1 MEERTLVFSSHAV
14 RRMFAR
20 RISEAEVKIAIDNG
34 TIIESYPD
42 DTPFASYLVLDFIDG
57 CPIHVVYSIDES
69 TNIIYVITAYN
80 PALGIWENNFSV
92 RK

>member
-1 MEERTLVFSSHAV
+1 VTDRTLIFSSHAV

-20 RISEAEVKIAIDNG
+20 RISEAEVKIAIDRG

-42 DTPFASYLVLDFIDG
+42 DTPFASYLVLYFING

-69 TNIIYVITAYN
+69 TNIIYIITAYN
-80 PALGIWENNFSV
+80 PDPGIWENNFSV

>member
-1 MEERTLVFSSHAV
+1 VEDRTLVLSSHAV

-20 RISEAEVKIAIDNG
+20 RISEAEVKIAIDRG

-57 CPIHVVYSIDES
+57 RPIHVVYSIDEL
-69 TNIIYVITAYN
+69 TNIFYVITAYS
-80 PALGIWENNFSV
+80 PDSEIWQNNFSV

>member
-1 MEERTLVFSSHAV
+1 VEDRTLVFSSHTV

-20 RISEAEVKIAIDNG
+20 RISEAEVEVVIDRG

-42 DTPFASYLVLDFIDG
+42 DTPFASYLILDFIDNS
-57 CPIHVVYSIDES
+57 PIHVVYSIDES
-69 TNIIYVITAYN
+69 TNIFYVITAYN
-80 PALGIWENNFSV
+80 PDPGIWENNFSV

>member
-1 MEERTLVFSSHAV
+1 VEERTLVFSSHAV

-20 RISEAEVKIAIDNG
+20 RLSEAEVKIAIDSG

-42 DTPFASYLVLDFIDG
+42 DTPFPSYLVLDFIDG
-57 CPIHVVYSIDES
+57 SPIHVVYSIDES

-80 PALGIWENNFSV
+80 PDPGIWENNFSV

>member
-1 MEERTLVFSSHAV
+1 MEDRTLVFSSHAV
-14 RRMFAR
+14 RRIFAR
-20 RISEAEVKIAIDNG
+20 RISEAEVEIAIDRG

-42 DTPFASYLVLDFIDG
+42 DTPFTSYLVLDFIDG
-57 CPIHVVYSIDES
+57 SPIHVVYSIDES

-80 PALGIWENNFSV
+80 PDRAIWENNFSL

>member
-1 MEERTLVFSSHAV
+1 MSDRTLIFSSHAV

-20 RISEAEVKIAIDNG
+20 RISEAEVEIAINRG

-42 DTPFASYLVLDFIDG
+42 DTPFASYLVLFIDG

-80 PALGIWENNFSV
+80 PDSAIWENNFSV

>member
-1 MEERTLVFSSHAV
+1 MQSDECLREEYLKQKSKLPSLAWPTVGNR
-14 RRMFAR
+14 
-20 RISEAEVKIAIDNG
+20 G

-80 PALGIWENNFSV
+80 PDPAIWENNFSV

>member
-1 MEERTLVFSSHAV
+1 VTDRTLIFSSHAV

-20 RISEAEVKIAIDNG
+20 RISEVEVEIAIAQG

-42 DTPFASYLVLDFIDG
+42 DTPFASYLVLDFIDA

-69 TNIIYVITAYN
+69 TNITYVITAYN
-80 PALGIWENNFSV
+80 PDPAIWENNFSV

>member
-1 MEERTLVFSSHAV
+1 VTDRTLIFSSHAV

-20 RISEAEVKIAIDNG
+20 RISEAEVEIAIDRG

-42 DTPFASYLVLDFIDG
+42 DTPFASYLVLDFING

-69 TNIIYVITAYN
+69 TNIIYIITAYN
-80 PALGIWENNFSV
+80 PDPGIWENNFSV

>member
-1 MEERTLVFSSHAV
+1 VTDRTLIFSSHAV

-20 RISEAEVKIAIDNG
+20 RISDADVEIAINRG

-42 DTPFASYLVLDFIDG
+42 DTPFASYLVLDCIDA

-80 PALGIWENNFSV
+80 PDPGIWENNFSV